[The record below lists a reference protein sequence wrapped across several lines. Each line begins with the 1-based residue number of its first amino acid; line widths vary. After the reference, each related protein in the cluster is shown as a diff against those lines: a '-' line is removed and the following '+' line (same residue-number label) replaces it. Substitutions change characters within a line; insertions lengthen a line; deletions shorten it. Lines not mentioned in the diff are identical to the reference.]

1 MLQNKKRGMN
11 DTLTTEMANV
21 IKAPFLDGPEI
32 KIKKS

>member
-21 IKAPFLDGPEI
+21 IKAPFLDGPEL
-32 KIKKS
+32 KIEKF